1 MIRKKGQ
8 GGVMGA
14 EPVYVGMD
22 VSKATIDVCV
32 SDGEV
37 WEVSNDDQSM
47 NELCAR
53 MVAMAPTLV
62 VLEATGGYE
71 LRAAGAL
78 AAAQVRVAVVNP
90 RQVRSYA
97 RSVGQL
103 AKTDRIDARIL
114 ARFAAAVHPEPRSL
128 PDAATCELE
137 AAITRRRQLID
148 MITAERNRLELATP
162 ATKKSLTLHIGW
174 LRRQVMKVDEDIAGQ
189 IRRSPLWR
197 AKDDLLQTVPG
208 IGDTT
213 ARALLA
219 LLPELG
225 TLKKKQLA
233 ALVGVAPV
241 NRDSG
246 TMRGRRRVSGGRARV
261 RTALYMATL
270 VGTQRNPTLKA
281 FYVRLRA
288 AGKPA
293 KVAIIACMHKLL
305 IIVNAMLRDGRA
317 WSAAEVATA

>member
-1 MIRKKGQ
+1 MTT
-8 GGVMGA
+8 

-37 WEVSNDDQSM
+37 WQVANDNRSM
-47 NELCAR
+47 DELCSRIASLG
-53 MVAMAPTLV
+53 PTLV

-78 AAAQVRVAVVNP
+78 AAARLPVAVVNP

-114 ARFAAAVHPEPRSL
+114 ARFAAAVRPEPRPL
-128 PDAATCELE
+128 PDAETRELE
-137 AAITRRRQLID
+137 ALITRRRQVVG
-148 MITAERNRLELATP
+148 MITAEQNRLDLAAPITR
-162 ATKKSLTLHIGW
+162 KSIKTHIGW
-174 LRRQVMKVDEDIAGQ
+174 LRRLLAKVDADIEGMVRQ
-189 IRRSPLWR
+189 SPLWR
-197 AKDDLLQTVPG
+197 TKDDLLQSVPG
-208 IGDTT
+208 IGDMTSRT
-213 ARALLA
+213 LLA

-225 TLKKKQLA
+225 TLNRKQIA
-233 ALVGVAPV
+233 ALAGVAPF

-246 TMRGRRRVSGGRARV
+246 SQRGRRRVWGGRARV
-261 RTALYMATL
+261 RTALYMAAL
-270 VGTQRNPTLKA
+270 AGTRWNPILKA
-281 FYVRLRA
+281 FYAQLRE

-293 KVAIIACMHKLL
+293 KVALVACMRKLL
-305 IIVNAMLRDGRA
+305 VIVNAMVRDGRA
-317 WSAAEVATA
+317 WDPSYLAAA

>member
-1 MIRKKGQ
+1 MNT
-8 GGVMGA
+8 

-22 VSKATIDVCV
+22 VSKASIDICV

-37 WEVSNDDQSM
+37 WQVANDDRSM
-47 NELCAR
+47 EELRAR
-53 MVAMAPTLV
+53 IAAMQPALV

-78 AAAQVRVAVVNP
+78 AAAQLPVAVVNP

-114 ARFAAAVHPEPRSL
+114 ARFAAAVRPEPRPL
-128 PDAATCELE
+128 PDADTDELD
-137 AAITRRRQLID
+137 ALITRRRQVVAML
-148 MITAERNRLELATP
+148 TAEENRLQMAAPVTRKQIK
-162 ATKKSLTLHIGW
+162 AHIGW
-174 LRRQVMKVDEDIAGQ
+174 LRRQLTKVDADIDRLVRG
-189 IRRSPLWR
+189 SPLWR
-197 AKDDLLQTVPG
+197 VKDDLLQTVPG

-213 ARALLA
+213 SRTLLA

-225 TLKKKQLA
+225 TLNEKQIA
-233 ALVGVAPV
+233 ALVGLAPF

-246 TMRGRRRVSGGRARV
+246 SLRGRRRVWGGRARV
-261 RTALYMATL
+261 RTALYMAAL
-270 VGTQRNPTLKA
+270 VGTRRNPILKA
-281 FYVRLRA
+281 FYGRLRD

-293 KVAIIACMHKLL
+293 KVALVACMRKLL
-305 IIVNAMLRDGRA
+305 IIVNAMVRDGRA
-317 WSAAEVATA
+317 WDAAYTARV

>member
-1 MIRKKGQ
+1 MT
-8 GGVMGA
+8 A
-14 EPVYVGMD
+14 ELVYVGMD
-22 VSKATIDVCV
+22 ISKATIDICV

-37 WEVSNDDQSM
+37 WQAPNDDRAM
-47 NELCAR
+47 DELVER
-53 MVAMAPTLV
+53 IVALGATLV

-78 AAAQVRVAVVNP
+78 AAARVPVAVVNP

-114 ARFAAAVHPEPRSL
+114 ARFAAAVRPEPRPL
-128 PDAATCELE
+128 PDAETSELE
-137 AAITRRRQLID
+137 AMITRRRQLIE

-162 ATKKSLTLHIGW
+162 VTSRQIKLHIGW
-174 LRRQVMKVDEDIAGQ
+174 LRRQLAKVDEGIDGLV
-189 IRRSPLWR
+189 RRSPLWR

-208 IGDTT
+208 IGDVTS
-213 ARALLA
+213 RSLLA

-233 ALVGVAPV
+233 ALVGVAPI

-246 TMRGRRRVSGGRARV
+246 TMRGRRRVWGRRGRV
-261 RTALYMATL
+261 RSALYMATL
-270 VGTQRNPTLKA
+270 VGTRRNPILKA
-281 FYVRLRA
+281 FYARLRG

-293 KVAIIACMHKLL
+293 KVAIVACMHKLL
-305 IIVNAMLRDGRA
+305 IIINAMVRDGRVWDA
-317 WSAAEVATA
+317 SSAATA